1 MAKQTINIGTIANDG
16 TGSTLR
22 AAGDLVND
30 NFNEI
35 YTAIGD
41 GTTLNSDVL
50 TASSTHTLTNKS
62 GNISQ
67 WTNDTGYITSFS
79 ETNDLTSAVTWANV
93 PDANITQSSVTQHQ
107 AAINSGVSITESQ
120 ISDLQSYI
128 TASSTNT
135 LTNKTFNANGT
146 GNSIS
151 NIEVADLASGVL
163 DTDLNSVSS
172 LDNTLASAKA
182 IKTYVDTI
190 AAAGIH
196 YHDPVRV
203 ESPIN
208 LNAAY
213 NNGTAG
219 VGATLTNSGTLA
231 AISIDGVSLSLNDR
245 VLIYNQTNAAHNGV
259 YTVTTVGSASVAW
272 VLTRST
278 DTDSYGASDP
288 NSLGEGDA
296 FFVREGATGAG
307 ELYVMTTSGTITFGT
322 TNITFSVIAETAV
335 YSAGTGLTLS
345 GTEFSVNY
353 DDSTINVNSGL
364 LQVKNGGITSTQLN
378 SAVRLDILNSSGTI
392 VKTLFGSGT

>member
-93 PDANITQSSVTQHQ
+93 PDVNITESSVTQHE
-107 AAINSGVSITESQ
+107 AALSITESQ

-163 DTDLNSVSS
+163 DTDLTSVSG
-172 LDNTLASAKA
+172 LDDTIASAKA

-196 YHDPVRV
+196 YHTAVRV
-203 ESPIN
+203 ESPSN
-208 LNAAY
+208 LNASY
-213 NNGTAG
+213 DNGTSG
-219 VGATLTNSGTLA
+219 VGATLTNTGTLA
-231 AISIDGVSLSLNDR
+231 AISIDGVALSLNDR
-245 VLIYNQTNAAHNGV
+245 VLVYNQTNAAHNGV
-259 YTVTTVGSASVAW
+259 YYVSTVGDGATAW
-272 VLTRST
+272 VLTRTT

-296 FFVREGATGAG
+296 FFVSEGDTGAG
-307 ELYVMTTSGTITFGT
+307 ELYVMNTSGTITFGT
-322 TNITFSVIAETAV
+322 TNITFTVIAETAV
-335 YSAGTGLTLS
+335 YSAGTGLNLT
-345 GTEFSVNY
+345 GTTFSVA
-353 DDSTINVNSGL
+353 S
-364 LQVKNGGITSTQLN
+364 GGITSTQLN

-392 VKTLFGSGT
+392 VKTLFGSGS

>member
-67 WTNDTGYITSFS
+67 WTNDTGYITSVT

-93 PDANITQSSVTQHQ
+93 PDANITQSSVTQHE
-107 AAINSGVSITESQ
+107 AALSITSSQ
-120 ISDLQSYI
+120 VSDL
-128 TASSTNT
+128 ASSTISF
-135 LTNKTFNANGT
+135 TNKTFDANGT

-163 DTDLNSVSS
+163 DTDLNSVAGT
-172 LDNTLASAKA
+172 DTTLASAKA
-182 IKTYVDTI
+182 IKTYVDTV

-272 VLTRST
+272 VLTRSS

-288 NSLGEGDA
+288 DSLGEGDA

-335 YSAGTGLTLS
+335 YSAGTGLNLT
-345 GTEFSVNY
+345 GTIFSVA
-353 DDSTINVNSGL
+353 S
-364 LQVKNGGITSTQLN
+364 GGITSTQLN

>member
-67 WTNDTGYITSFS
+67 WTNDTGYITSVT

-93 PDANITQSSVTQHQ
+93 PDANITQSSVTQHE
-107 AAINSGVSITESQ
+107 AALSITSSQ
-120 ISDLQSYI
+120 VSDL
-128 TASSTNT
+128 ASSTISF
-135 LTNKTFNANGT
+135 TNKTFDANGT

-163 DTDLNSVSS
+163 DTDLNSVAGT
-172 LDNTLASAKA
+172 DTTLASAKA
-182 IKTYVDTI
+182 IKTYVDTV

-203 ESPIN
+203 ESPTN

-322 TNITFSVIAETAV
+322 TNIIFSVIAETAV
-335 YSAGTGLTLS
+335 YSAGTGLNLT
-345 GTEFSVNY
+345 GTTFSVA
-353 DDSTINVNSGL
+353 S
-364 LQVKNGGITSTQLN
+364 GGITSTQLN

>member
-1 MAKQTINIGTIANDG
+1 MAKQIINIGTIANDG

-67 WTNDTGYITSFS
+67 WTNDTGYITSVT
-79 ETNDLTSAVTWANV
+79 ETNDLTSAVTWADV
-93 PDANITQSSVTQHQ
+93 PDANITQSSVTQHE
-107 AAINSGVSITESQ
+107 AALSITESQ

-128 TASSTNT
+128 TASSTDT

-163 DTDLNSVSS
+163 DTDLNSVAGT
-172 LDNTLASAKA
+172 DTTLASAKA
-182 IKTYVDTI
+182 IKTYVDTV

-231 AISIDGVSLSLNDR
+231 AISIDGVSLSLYDR

-272 VLTRST
+272 VLTRSS

-288 NSLGEGDA
+288 DSLGEGDA
-296 FFVREGATGAG
+296 FFVREGAAGAG

-335 YSAGTGLTLS
+335 YSAGTGLNLT
-345 GTEFSVNY
+345 GTIFSVA
-353 DDSTINVNSGL
+353 S
-364 LQVKNGGITSTQLN
+364 GGITSTQLN

>member
-93 PDANITQSSVTQHQ
+93 PDVNITESSVTQHE
-107 AAINSGVSITESQ
+107 AALSITESQ

-163 DTDLNSVSS
+163 DTDLTSVSG
-172 LDNTLASAKA
+172 LDDTIASAKA

-196 YHDPVRV
+196 YHTAVRV
-203 ESPIN
+203 ESPSN
-208 LNAAY
+208 LNASY
-213 NNGTAG
+213 DNGTSG
-219 VGATLTNSGTLA
+219 VGATLTNTGTLA
-231 AISIDGVSLSLNDR
+231 AISIDGVALSLNDR
-245 VLIYNQTNAAHNGV
+245 VLVYNQTNAAHNGV
-259 YTVTTVGSASVAW
+259 YYVSTVGDGATAW
-272 VLTRST
+272 VLTRTT

-296 FFVREGATGAG
+296 FFVSEGDTGAG
-307 ELYVMTTSGTITFGT
+307 ELYVMNTSGTITFGT
-322 TNITFSVIAETAV
+322 TNITFTVIAETAV
-335 YSAGTGLTLS
+335 YSAGTGLNLT
-345 GTEFSVNY
+345 GTTFSVA
-353 DDSTINVNSGL
+353 S
-364 LQVKNGGITSTQLN
+364 GGITSTQLN

>member
-67 WTNDTGYITSFS
+67 WTNDTGYITSVT

-93 PDANITQSSVTQHQ
+93 PDVNITESSVTQHE
-107 AAINSGVSITESQ
+107 AALSITESQ
-120 ISDLQSYI
+120 ITDLQSYI
-128 TASSTNT
+128 TAGSTTT
-135 LTNKTFNANGT
+135 LTNKTFDANGT

-163 DTDLNSVSS
+163 DTDLNSVAGT
-172 LDNTLASAKA
+172 DTTLASAKA

-196 YHDPVRV
+196 YHTAVRV

-213 NNGTAG
+213 NNGTSG

-231 AISIDGVSLSLNDR
+231 AISIDGIALNLNDR
-245 VLIYNQTNAAHNGV
+245 VLIYNQSNAAHNGV
-259 YTVTTVGSASVAW
+259 YYVSTVGDGATAW
-272 VLTRST
+272 VLTRAT
-278 DTDSYGASDP
+278 DADSYGASDP
-288 NSLGEGDA
+288 NALGEGDA
-296 FFVREGATGAG
+296 FFVLEGNTGAG
-307 ELYVMTTSGTITFGT
+307 ELYVMNTSGTITFGT

-335 YSAGTGLTLS
+335 YSAGTALTLT
-345 GTEFSVNY
+345 GTTFSVTP
-353 DDSTINVNSGL
+353 SSIS
-364 LQVKNGGITSTQLN
+364 STQLA
-378 SAVRLDILNSSGTI
+378 SAVSLQILDSSGTV
-392 VKTLFGSGT
+392 VKTIYGAGS

>member
-35 YTAIGD
+35 YTAIGN
-41 GTTLNSDVL
+41 GTTLNSDIL

-67 WTNDTGYITSFS
+67 WTNDTGYITSVT

-93 PDANITQSSVTQHQ
+93 PDANITQSSVTQHE
-107 AAINSGVSITESQ
+107 AALSITSSQ
-120 ISDLQSYI
+120 VSDL
-128 TASSTNT
+128 ASSTIS
-135 LTNKTFNANGT
+135 LTNKTFDANGT

-163 DTDLNSVSS
+163 DTDLNSVAGT
-172 LDNTLASAKA
+172 NTTLASAKA
-182 IKTYVDTI
+182 IKTYVDTV

-219 VGATLTNSGTLA
+219 VDATLTNSGTLA
-231 AISIDGVSLSLNDR
+231 AISIDGVALSLDDR
-245 VLIYNQTNAAHNGV
+245 VLINNQTNAAHNGI
-259 YTVTTVGSASVAW
+259 YTVTTVGDGAIAW
-272 VLTRST
+272 VLTRAT
-278 DTDSYGASDP
+278 DADSYGASDP
-288 NSLGEGDA
+288 DALGEGDA

-335 YSAGTGLTLS
+335 YSAGTGLNLT
-345 GTEFSVNY
+345 GTIFSVA
-353 DDSTINVNSGL
+353 S
-364 LQVKNGGITSTQLN
+364 GGITSTQLN

>member
-67 WTNDTGYITSFS
+67 WTNDTGYITSVT

-93 PDANITQSSVTQHQ
+93 PDINITQSSVTQHQ
-107 AAINSGVSITESQ
+107 AALSITSSQ
-120 ISDLQSYI
+120 VSDL
-128 TASSTNT
+128 ASSTIT
-135 LTNKTFNANGT
+135 FTNKTFDANGT

-163 DTDLNSVSS
+163 DTDLNSVAGT
-172 LDNTLASAKA
+172 DTTLASAKA
-182 IKTYVDTI
+182 IKTYVDTV

-219 VGATLTNSGTLA
+219 VDATLTNSGTLA
-231 AISIDGVSLSLNDR
+231 AISIDGVALSLYDR

-272 VLTRST
+272 VLTRSS

-288 NSLGEGDA
+288 DSLGEGDA

-322 TNITFSVIAETAV
+322 TNITFSAIAETAV
-335 YSAGTGLTLS
+335 YSAGTGLNLT
-345 GTEFSVNY
+345 GTTFSVA
-353 DDSTINVNSGL
+353 S
-364 LQVKNGGITSTQLN
+364 GGITSTQLN

>member
-67 WTNDTGYITSFS
+67 WTNDTGYITSVT

-93 PDANITQSSVTQHQ
+93 PDANITQSSVTQHE
-107 AAINSGVSITESQ
+107 AALSITSSQ
-120 ISDLQSYI
+120 VSDL
-128 TASSTNT
+128 ASSTIS
-135 LTNKTFNANGT
+135 LTNKTFDANGT

-163 DTDLNSVSS
+163 DTDLNSVAGT
-172 LDNTLASAKA
+172 DTTLASAKA
-182 IKTYVDTI
+182 IKTYVDTV

-219 VGATLTNSGTLA
+219 VDATLTNSGTLA
-231 AISIDGVSLSLNDR
+231 AISIDGVALSLDDR
-245 VLIYNQTNAAHNGV
+245 VLINNQTNAAHNGI
-259 YTVTTVGSASVAW
+259 YTVTTVGDGAIAW
-272 VLTRST
+272 VLTRAT
-278 DTDSYGASDP
+278 DADSYGASDP
-288 NSLGEGDA
+288 DALGEGDA

-335 YSAGTGLTLS
+335 YSAGTGLNLT
-345 GTEFSVNY
+345 GTIFSVA
-353 DDSTINVNSGL
+353 S
-364 LQVKNGGITSTQLN
+364 GGITSTQLN

>member
-67 WTNDTGYITSFS
+67 WTNDTGYITSVT

-93 PDANITQSSVTQHQ
+93 PDVNITQSSVTQHE
-107 AAINSGVSITESQ
+107 AALSITESQ

-128 TASSTNT
+128 TASSTDT

-163 DTDLNSVSS
+163 DTDLNSVAGT
-172 LDNTLASAKA
+172 DTTLASAKA
-182 IKTYVDTI
+182 IKTYVDTV

-219 VGATLTNSGTLA
+219 VDATLTNSGTLA
-231 AISIDGVSLSLNDR
+231 AISIDGVALSLDDR
-245 VLIYNQTNAAHNGV
+245 VLINNQTNAAHNGI
-259 YTVTTVGSASVAW
+259 YTVTTVGDGAIAW
-272 VLTRST
+272 VLTRAT
-278 DTDSYGASDP
+278 DADSYGASDP
-288 NSLGEGDA
+288 DALGEGDA

-335 YSAGTGLTLS
+335 YSAGTGLNLT
-345 GTEFSVNY
+345 GTIFSVA
-353 DDSTINVNSGL
+353 S
-364 LQVKNGGITSTQLN
+364 GGITSTQLN

>member
-67 WTNDTGYITSFS
+67 WTNDTGYITSVT

-93 PDANITQSSVTQHQ
+93 PDVNITQSSVTQHE
-107 AAINSGVSITESQ
+107 AALSITESQ

-128 TASSTNT
+128 TASSTDT

-163 DTDLNSVSS
+163 DTDLNSVAGT
-172 LDNTLASAKA
+172 DTTLASAKA
-182 IKTYVDTI
+182 IKTYVDTV

-219 VGATLTNSGTLA
+219 VDATLTNSGTLA
-231 AISIDGVSLSLNDR
+231 AISIDGVALSLDDR
-245 VLIYNQTNAAHNGV
+245 VLINNQTNAAHNGI
-259 YTVTTVGSASVAW
+259 YTVTTVGDGAIAW
-272 VLTRST
+272 VLTRAT
-278 DTDSYGASDP
+278 DADSYGASDP
-288 NSLGEGDA
+288 DALGEGDA

-335 YSAGTGLTLS
+335 YSAGTGLNLT
-345 GTEFSVNY
+345 GTTFSVA
-353 DDSTINVNSGL
+353 S
-364 LQVKNGGITSTQLN
+364 GGITSTQLN

>member
-67 WTNDTGYITSFS
+67 WTNDTGYITSVT
-79 ETNDLTSAVTWANV
+79 ETNDLTSAVTWADV

-107 AAINSGVSITESQ
+107 AALSITESQ

-128 TASSTNT
+128 TAGSTT
-135 LTNKTFNANGT
+135 SLTNKTFDANGT

-163 DTDLNSVSS
+163 DTDLNSVAGT
-172 LDNTLASAKA
+172 DTTLASAKA

-208 LNAAY
+208 LNVAY

-219 VGATLTNSGTLA
+219 VGATLTNTGTLA
-231 AISIDGVSLSLNDR
+231 AISIDGVSLSIYDR
-245 VLIYNQTNAAHNGV
+245 VLIYNQTNTTHNGV

-272 VLTRST
+272 VLTRSS
-278 DTDSYGASDP
+278 DTDSYCASDP
-288 NSLGEGDA
+288 DSIGEGDA

-335 YSAGTGLTLS
+335 YSAGTGLNLT
-345 GTEFSVNY
+345 GTTFSVA
-353 DDSTINVNSGL
+353 S
-364 LQVKNGGITSTQLN
+364 GGITSTQLN

>member
-41 GTTLNSDVL
+41 GTTLTNIL
-50 TASSTHTLTNKS
+50 AAGYITASSTDTLTNKS

-67 WTNDTGYITSFS
+67 WTNDSGYLTSFS
-79 ETNDLTSAVTWANV
+79 ETNDLSSTVTWADV
-93 PDANITQSSVTQHQ
+93 PDANITESSVTQHQ
-107 AAINSGVSITESQ
+107 SAINSGVSITESQ

-128 TASSTNT
+128 TAGSTTT
-135 LTNKTFNANGT
+135 LTNKTFDANGT

-163 DTDLNSVSS
+163 DTDLTSVSS
-172 LDNTLASAKA
+172 LDDTIASAKA
-182 IKTYVDTI
+182 IKTYVDNV

-196 YHDPVRV
+196 YHTAVRV

-208 LNAAY
+208 LNASY
-213 NNGTAG
+213 DNGTLG
-219 VGATLTNSGTLA
+219 VGATLTNTGTLA
-231 AISIDGVSLSLNDR
+231 AISIDGVALSLNDR

-259 YTVTTVGSASVAW
+259 YYVSTVGDGATAW
-272 VLTRST
+272 VLTRTT

-288 NSLGEGDA
+288 DALGEGDA
-296 FFVREGATGAG
+296 FFVSEGNTGAG
-307 ELYVMTTSGTITFGT
+307 ELYVMNTSGTITFGT

-335 YSAGTGLTLS
+335 YSAGQSLTLS
-345 GTEFSVNY
+345 GTEFSVTAG
-353 DDSTINVNSGL
+353 SIS
-364 LQVKNGGITSTQLN
+364 STQLT
-378 SAVRLDILNSSGTI
+378 SAVQLQILDSSGSV
-392 VKTLFGSGT
+392 VKSLYGSGS

>member
-35 YTAIGD
+35 YTAIGN
-41 GTTLNSDVL
+41 GTTLNSDIL

-67 WTNDTGYITSFS
+67 WTNDSGYLTSVS
-79 ETNDLTSAVTWANV
+79 ETNDLTSSVTWANV
-93 PDANITQSSVTQHQ
+93 PDVNITESSVTQHE
-107 AAINSGVSITESQ
+107 AALSITESQ

-182 IKTYVDTI
+182 IKTYVDTV

-288 NSLGEGDA
+288 DALGEGDA

-335 YSAGTGLTLS
+335 YSAGTGLNLT
-345 GTEFSVNY
+345 GTTFSVA
-353 DDSTINVNSGL
+353 S
-364 LQVKNGGITSTQLN
+364 GGITSTQLN

>member
-1 MAKQTINIGTIANDG
+1 MAKQTINIGSIANDG

-41 GTTLNSDVL
+41 GTTLTDIL
-50 TASSTHTLTNKS
+50 AAGYITASSTSTLTNKS

-67 WTNDTGYITSFS
+67 WTNDSGYLTSIS

-93 PDANITQSSVTQHQ
+93 PDANITESSVTQHQ
-107 AAINSGVSITESQ
+107 AAINITESQ

-128 TASSTNT
+128 TAGSTTT
-135 LTNKTFNANGT
+135 LTNKTFDANGT

-163 DTDLNSVSS
+163 DTDLNSVAGT
-172 LDNTLASAKA
+172 DTTLASAKA
-182 IKTYVDTI
+182 IKTYVDTV

-245 VLIYNQTNAAHNGV
+245 VLIYNQTNTTHNGV

-288 NSLGEGDA
+288 DSLGEGDA
-296 FFVREGATGAG
+296 FFVREGTTGAG

-335 YSAGTGLTLS
+335 YSAGQSLTLS
-345 GTEFSVNY
+345 GTEFSVTAG
-353 DDSTINVNSGL
+353 SIS
-364 LQVKNGGITSTQLN
+364 STQLT
-378 SAVRLDILNSSGTI
+378 SAVRLDILDSAGTI
-392 VKTLFGSGT
+392 VKTLFGSGS

>member
-41 GTTLNSDVL
+41 GTTLTNIL
-50 TASSTHTLTNKS
+50 AAGYITASSTDTLTNKS

-67 WTNDTGYITSFS
+67 WTNDSGYLTSFS
-79 ETNDLTSAVTWANV
+79 ETNDLSSTVTWADV
-93 PDANITQSSVTQHQ
+93 PDANITESSVTQHQ
-107 AAINSGVSITESQ
+107 SAINSGVSITESQ

-128 TASSTNT
+128 TAGSTTT
-135 LTNKTFNANGT
+135 LTNKTFDANGT

-163 DTDLNSVSS
+163 DTDLTSVSS
-172 LDNTLASAKA
+172 LDDTIASAKA
-182 IKTYVDTI
+182 IKTYVDNV

-196 YHDPVRV
+196 YHTAVRV

-208 LNAAY
+208 LNASY
-213 NNGTAG
+213 DNGTLG
-219 VGATLTNSGTLA
+219 VGATLTNTGTLA
-231 AISIDGVSLSLNDR
+231 AISIDGVALSLNDR
-245 VLIYNQTNAAHNGV
+245 VLIYNQTNAARNGV

-278 DTDSYGASDP
+278 DTDSYGTSDP
-288 NSLGEGDA
+288 DALGEGDA

-322 TNITFSVIAETAV
+322 TNIIFSVIAETAV
-335 YSAGTGLTLS
+335 YSAGTGLNLT
-345 GTEFSVNY
+345 GTTFSVA
-353 DDSTINVNSGL
+353 S
-364 LQVKNGGITSTQLN
+364 GGITSTQLN

>member
-1 MAKQTINIGTIANDG
+1 MAKQTINIGSIANDG

-41 GTTLNSDVL
+41 GTTLGTGYI

-67 WTNDTGYITSFS
+67 WTNDTGYITSVT

-93 PDANITQSSVTQHQ
+93 PDINITQSSVTQHQ
-107 AAINSGVSITESQ
+107 AALSITSSQ
-120 ISDLQSYI
+120 VSDL
-128 TASSTNT
+128 ASSTIT
-135 LTNKTFNANGT
+135 FTNKTFDANGT

-163 DTDLNSVSS
+163 DTDLNSVAGT
-172 LDNTLASAKA
+172 DTTLASAKA

-208 LNAAY
+208 LSASY
-213 NNGTAG
+213 DNGTSG
-219 VGATLTNSGTLA
+219 VGATLTNTGTLA
-231 AISIDGVSLSLNDR
+231 AISIDGVALSLNDR
-245 VLIYNQTNAAHNGV
+245 VLIYNQTNAAHNGIYYV
-259 YTVTTVGSASVAW
+259 STVGDGATAW
-272 VLTRST
+272 VLTRTT

-307 ELYVMTTSGTITFGT
+307 ELYVMTTSSTITFGT

-335 YSAGTGLTLS
+335 YSAGQSITLT
-345 GTEFSVNY
+345 GTEFSVTAG
-353 DDSTINVNSGL
+353 SIS
-364 LQVKNGGITSTQLN
+364 STQLT
-378 SAVRLDILNSSGTI
+378 SAVQLQILDSSGST
-392 VKTLFGSGT
+392 VKTIIGAGS

>member
-1 MAKQTINIGTIANDG
+1 MAKQTINIGAIQNDG
-16 TGSTLR
+16 TGTPLR
-22 AAGDLVND
+22 DAGDIIND

-35 YTAIGD
+35 YSTLGD
-41 GTTLNSDVL
+41 GTSLITGYV
-50 TASSTHTLTNKS
+50 TASSTHTFTNKS

-67 WTNDTGYITSFS
+67 WTNDSGYITSIS
-79 ETNDLTSAVTWANV
+79 ETNDLTSSVIWANV

-107 AAINSGVSITESQ
+107 AALSITSSQ
-120 ISDLQSYI
+120 VSDL
-128 TASSTNT
+128 ASSTISF
-135 LTNKTFNANGT
+135 TNKTFDANGT

-163 DTDLNSVSS
+163 DTDLNSVAGT
-172 LDNTLASAKA
+172 DTTLASAKA

-203 ESPIN
+203 ESPTN
-208 LNAAY
+208 LNASY
-213 NNGTAG
+213 DNGTSG
-219 VGATLTNSGTLA
+219 VGATLTNTGTLA
-231 AISIDGVSLSLNDR
+231 AISIDGVTLSLNNR
-245 VLIYNQTNAAHNGV
+245 VLVYNQTNAAHNGV
-259 YTVTTVGSASVAW
+259 YYVSTVGDGATAW

-296 FFVREGATGAG
+296 FFVREGDTGAG

-335 YSAGTGLTLS
+335 YSAGTGLTLT
-345 GTEFSVNY
+345 GTEFSV
-353 DDSTINVNSGL
+353 DS
-364 LQVKNGGITSTQLN
+364 GGITSTQLN
-378 SAVRLDILNSSGTI
+378 SAVNLQILNSSGG
-392 VKTLFGSGT
+392 VLKSLYGTGT

>member
-41 GTTLNSDVL
+41 GTTLNSDIL

-67 WTNDTGYITSFS
+67 WTNDTGYITSVT
-79 ETNDLTSAVTWANV
+79 ETNDLTSAVTWADV

-107 AAINSGVSITESQ
+107 AALSITESQ

-128 TASSTNT
+128 TAGSTT
-135 LTNKTFNANGT
+135 SLTNKTFDANGT

-163 DTDLNSVSS
+163 DTDLNSVAGT
-172 LDNTLASAKA
+172 DTTLASAKA
-182 IKTYVDTI
+182 IKTYVDTV

-196 YHDPVRV
+196 YHDSVRV
-203 ESPIN
+203 ESPTN

-245 VLIYNQTNAAHNGV
+245 VLIYNQTNTTHNGV

-288 NSLGEGDA
+288 DSLGEGDA
-296 FFVREGATGAG
+296 FFVREGTTGAG

-335 YSAGTGLTLS
+335 YSAGQSLTLS
-345 GTEFSVNY
+345 GTEFSVTAG
-353 DDSTINVNSGL
+353 SIS
-364 LQVKNGGITSTQLN
+364 STQLT
-378 SAVRLDILNSSGTI
+378 SAVRLDILDSAGTI
-392 VKTLFGSGT
+392 VKTLFGSGS

>member
-41 GTTLNSDVL
+41 GTTLGTGYI

-67 WTNDTGYITSFS
+67 WTNDTGYITSVT

-93 PDANITQSSVTQHQ
+93 PDINITQSSVTQHQ
-107 AAINSGVSITESQ
+107 AALSITSSQ
-120 ISDLQSYI
+120 VSDL
-128 TASSTNT
+128 ASSTIT
-135 LTNKTFNANGT
+135 FTNKTFDANGT

-163 DTDLNSVSS
+163 DTDLNSVAGT
-172 LDNTLASAKA
+172 DTTLASAKA
-182 IKTYVDTI
+182 IKTYVDTV

-208 LNAAY
+208 LNASY
-213 NNGTAG
+213 DNGTSG
-219 VGATLTNSGTLA
+219 VGATLTNTGTLA
-231 AISIDGVSLSLNDR
+231 AISIDGVALSLNDR

-259 YTVTTVGSASVAW
+259 YYVSTVGDGATAW

-307 ELYVMTTSGTITFGT
+307 ELYVMNTSGTITFGT

-335 YSAGTGLTLS
+335 YSAGQSLTLS
-345 GTEFSVNY
+345 GTEFSVTAG
-353 DDSTINVNSGL
+353 SIS
-364 LQVKNGGITSTQLN
+364 STQLT
-378 SAVRLDILNSSGTI
+378 SAVQLQILDSSGSV
-392 VKTLFGSGT
+392 VKSLYGSGS

>member
-22 AAGDLVND
+22 AAGDLIND
-30 NFNEI
+30 NFNEL

-50 TASSTHTLTNKS
+50 SASSTHTLTNKS

-93 PDANITQSSVTQHQ
+93 PDVNITESSVTQHE
-107 AAINSGVSITESQ
+107 AALSITESQ

-163 DTDLNSVSS
+163 DTDLTSVSG
-172 LDNTLASAKA
+172 LDDTIASAKA

-196 YHDPVRV
+196 YHTAVRV
-203 ESPIN
+203 ESPSN
-208 LNAAY
+208 LNASY
-213 NNGTAG
+213 DNGTSG
-219 VGATLTNSGTLA
+219 VGATLTNTGTLA
-231 AISIDGVSLSLNDR
+231 AISIDGVALSLNDR
-245 VLIYNQTNAAHNGV
+245 VLVYNQTNAAHNGV
-259 YTVTTVGSASVAW
+259 YYVSTVGDGATAW
-272 VLTRST
+272 VLTRTT

-296 FFVREGATGAG
+296 FFVSEGDTGAG
-307 ELYVMTTSGTITFGT
+307 ELYVMNTSGTITFGT
-322 TNITFSVIAETAV
+322 TNITFTVIAETAV
-335 YSAGTGLTLS
+335 YSAGTGLNLT
-345 GTEFSVNY
+345 GTTFSVA
-353 DDSTINVNSGL
+353 S
-364 LQVKNGGITSTQLN
+364 GGITSTQLN

>member
-67 WTNDTGYITSFS
+67 WTNDTGYITSVT

-93 PDANITQSSVTQHQ
+93 PDVNITESSVTQHE
-107 AAINSGVSITESQ
+107 AALSITESQ

-128 TASSTNT
+128 TASSTDT

-288 NSLGEGDA
+288 DSLGEGDA
-296 FFVREGATGAG
+296 FFIREGATGAG

-335 YSAGTGLTLS
+335 YSAGTGLNLT
-345 GTEFSVNY
+345 GTTFSVA
-353 DDSTINVNSGL
+353 S
-364 LQVKNGGITSTQLN
+364 GGITSTQLN

>member
-41 GTTLNSDVL
+41 GTTLNSDIL

-67 WTNDTGYITSFS
+67 WTNDNGYITSVT
-79 ETNDLTSAVTWANV
+79 ETNDLTSSVTWANV
-93 PDANITQSSVTQHQ
+93 PDANITQSSVTQHE
-107 AAINSGVSITESQ
+107 AALSITESQ

-128 TASSTNT
+128 TAGSTT
-135 LTNKTFNANGT
+135 SLTNKTFDANGT

-163 DTDLNSVSS
+163 DTDLNSVAGT
-172 LDNTLASAKA
+172 DTTLASAKA

-208 LNAAY
+208 LSASY
-213 NNGTAG
+213 DNGTSG
-219 VGATLTNSGTLA
+219 VGATLTNTGTLA
-231 AISIDGVSLSLNDR
+231 AISIDGVALSLNDR
-245 VLIYNQTNAAHNGV
+245 VLIYNQTNAAHNGIYYV
-259 YTVTTVGSASVAW
+259 STVGDGATAW
-272 VLTRST
+272 VLTRTT

-335 YSAGTGLTLS
+335 YSAGQSLTLS
-345 GTEFSVNY
+345 GTEFSVTAG
-353 DDSTINVNSGL
+353 SIS
-364 LQVKNGGITSTQLN
+364 STQLT
-378 SAVRLDILNSSGTI
+378 SAVQLQILDSSGSV
-392 VKTLFGSGT
+392 VKSLYGSGS

>member
-67 WTNDTGYITSFS
+67 WTNDSGYITSIS

-93 PDANITQSSVTQHQ
+93 PDANITQSSVTQHE
-107 AAINSGVSITESQ
+107 AALSITSSQ
-120 ISDLQSYI
+120 VSDL
-128 TASSTNT
+128 ASSTISF
-135 LTNKTFNANGT
+135 TNKTFDANGT

-163 DTDLNSVSS
+163 DTDLNSVAGT
-172 LDNTLASAKA
+172 DTTLASAKA
-182 IKTYVDTI
+182 IKTYVDTV

-231 AISIDGVSLSLNDR
+231 AISIDGVSLSLYDR

-272 VLTRST
+272 VLTRSS

-288 NSLGEGDA
+288 DALGEGDA
-296 FFVREGATGAG
+296 FFVREGNTGAG

-335 YSAGTGLTLS
+335 YSAGTGLNLT
-345 GTEFSVNY
+345 GTTFSVA
-353 DDSTINVNSGL
+353 S
-364 LQVKNGGITSTQLN
+364 GGITSTQLN

>member
-35 YTAIGD
+35 YTAIGN
-41 GTTLNSDVL
+41 GTTLNSDIL

-67 WTNDTGYITSFS
+67 WTNDSGYLTSVS
-79 ETNDLTSAVTWANV
+79 ETNDLTSSVTWANV
-93 PDANITQSSVTQHQ
+93 PDVNITESSVTQHE
-107 AAINSGVSITESQ
+107 AALSITESQ

-182 IKTYVDTI
+182 IKTYVDTV

-219 VGATLTNSGTLA
+219 IGATLTNSGTLA

-259 YTVTTVGSASVAW
+259 YYVSTVGDGATAW
-272 VLTRST
+272 VLTRTT

-288 NSLGEGDA
+288 NALGEGDA

-335 YSAGTGLTLS
+335 YSAGTGLNLT
-345 GTEFSVNY
+345 GTTFSVA
-353 DDSTINVNSGL
+353 S
-364 LQVKNGGITSTQLN
+364 GGITSTQLN

>member
-22 AAGDLVND
+22 AAGDLIND
-30 NFNEI
+30 NFNEL

-50 TASSTHTLTNKS
+50 SASSTHTLTNKS

-67 WTNDTGYITSFS
+67 WTNDTGYITSVT

-93 PDANITQSSVTQHQ
+93 PDANITQSSVTQHE
-107 AAINSGVSITESQ
+107 AALSITSSQ
-120 ISDLQSYI
+120 VSDL
-128 TASSTNT
+128 ASSTISF
-135 LTNKTFNANGT
+135 TNKTFDANGT

-163 DTDLNSVSS
+163 DTDLNSVAGT
-172 LDNTLASAKA
+172 DTTLASAKA

-203 ESPIN
+203 ESPTN

-245 VLIYNQTNAAHNGV
+245 VLVYNQTDATHNGV
-259 YTVTTVGSASVAW
+259 YYVSTVGDGATAW
-272 VLTRST
+272 VLTRTT
-278 DTDSYGASDP
+278 DTDSYGASDS

-296 FFVREGATGAG
+296 FFVREGDTGAG

-335 YSAGTGLTLS
+335 YSAGTGLNLT
-345 GTEFSVNY
+345 GTTFSVA
-353 DDSTINVNSGL
+353 S
-364 LQVKNGGITSTQLN
+364 GGITSTQLN

-392 VKTLFGSGT
+392 VKTLFGSGS